1 MRRTRRRKS
10 QKHALSEIMGLLCA
24 ELHVGILKHMQFQ
37 EFWDSCAQNK
47 TSEISKTCTFRNSW
61 TLVRRT
67 TRRNSQK
74 HVLSGIVGLLCAEQD
89 VGNIKNGLSGIL
101 GLLCAEQDV
110 GNLNKWTFRIF
121 WDSCALNKTSEIS
134 KNALSGIQVTKTH
147 SVAWGRTFLG
157 GIPPLGTTF

>member
-1 MRRTRRRKS
+1 MHFQELWDSWTQNKAPKISTNARS
-10 QKHALSEIMGLLCA
+10 GILGLLGA
-24 ELHVGILKHMQFQ
+24 E
-37 EFWDSCAQNK
+37 E
-47 TSEISKTCTFRNSW
+47 
-61 TLVRRT
+61 
-67 TRRNSQK
+67 
-74 HVLSGIVGLLCAEQD
+74 D
-89 VGNIKNGLSGIL
+89 VGNLKNALSGIL
-101 GLLCAEQDV
+101 GILCAEQDV